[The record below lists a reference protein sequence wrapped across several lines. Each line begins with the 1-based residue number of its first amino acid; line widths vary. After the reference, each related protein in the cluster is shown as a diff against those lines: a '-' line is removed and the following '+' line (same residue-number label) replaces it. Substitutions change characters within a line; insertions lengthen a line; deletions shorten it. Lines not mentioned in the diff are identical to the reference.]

1 MDGTDDRL
9 RSPRSQRPTAAGG
22 EYSSGPAHATVPMF
36 RWADT
41 DGSSEDEFSL
51 RDTSSSDEGEM
62 ALLEGDANVAE
73 TDAAGHE
80 SPWAEGAVAAS
91 LGSPRP
97 PESVPAAAPAA
108 ERSMRRALSAN
119 DVARVA
125 EATDRD
131 ALLESDGGAVGAT
144 DRHSI
149 ELGAAPWTRALHT
162 PSASAW
168 ATPGAVHAAPPL
180 TLPPWAMRV
189 DDGAACTAPVSATAD
204 SFARPERAS
213 SSESLALALTLDDV
227 GGRRS
232 KSGFIPMLERTP
244 TPPPPTSPLLR
255 RMHSEGD
262 LALAGGAAAESA
274 VPETTGP
281 LLKKPKR
288 PLNALLCFLFDRL
301 GNVQLTTVLSS
312 EILLTART
320 LEEEERSAHL
330 ARAVEDASGA
340 ADTTNAATTS
350 LPASTSPAAAAP
362 NGARHPKRKQRKRQ
376 RLRLHGLVR
385 ARDIRYVHPSMR
397 AKPVV
402 MVRRHLFIMCFEH
415 IRAIVLADRLFLFDP
430 GNPRVQASARALEDR
445 LAVAKLDAS
454 TYAPFELRALE
465 ALLIEVCAAL
475 ERDLAAFE
483 PRMMQLLIEITR
495 KISDRRLES
504 LMAMKQQLSNFVAR
518 ARGVRHGLQDLLRED
533 EDMARMYLT
542 ELRRHPAVDRSPAH
556 HEEVEI
562 VLESY
567 LHVVDHLV
575 SRADLLG
582 AAIDDTEDTVGL
594 QLDTMRN
601 RLLRLGL
608 MLTILTMAFAGGAL
622 VNRWFSMNLK
632 LPVYQAVNGSERW
645 FYGLTVTSCVL
656 LVLTVAAFYGWAR
669 YAGLMKT

>member
-62 ALLEGDANVAE
+62 ALLAGDANVTE

-80 SPWAEGAVAAS
+80 SPWADGAVAAS

-131 ALLESDGGAVGAT
+131 ALLESDGGAVGAA

-149 ELGAAPWTRALHT
+149 ELGAAPWARALHT
-162 PSASAW
+162 SSASAW
-168 ATPGAVHAAPPL
+168 ATPGAVQAAPPL

-362 NGARHPKRKQRKRQ
+362 NGARHPKRKQRKGQ
-376 RLRLHGLVR
+376 RVRLHGLVR

-430 GNPRVQASARALEDR
+430 GNPRVQASARAVEDR

-465 ALLIEVCAAL
+465 ALLIEVADRDHPQDQRSAAG
-475 ERDLAAFE
+475 EPDGHETAAEQLCGPCSRRASRPAGPAARGRGHGAHVPHRAAPAPGGGSFAGPPRGGGDRARVVSARGGSPGE
-483 PRMMQLLIEITR
+483 PRRPARRRHRRHRGHGRPTTGHHAQPPAAAR
-495 KISDRRLES
+495 PDAHHSDDGVCRWRPGES
-504 LMAMKQQLSNFVAR
+504 LV
-518 ARGVRHGLQDLLRED
+518 
-533 EDMARMYLT
+533 
-542 ELRRHPAVDRSPAH
+542 
-556 HEEVEI
+556 
-562 VLESY
+562 
-567 LHVVDHLV
+567 
-575 SRADLLG
+575 
-582 AAIDDTEDTVGL
+582 
-594 QLDTMRN
+594 
-601 RLLRLGL
+601 
-608 MLTILTMAFAGGAL
+608 
-622 VNRWFSMNLK
+622 
-632 LPVYQAVNGSERW
+632 
-645 FYGLTVTSCVL
+645 
-656 LVLTVAAFYGWAR
+656 
-669 YAGLMKT
+669 

>member
-1 MDGTDDRL
+1 MDRTDDRS
-9 RSPRSQRPTAAGG
+9 RSPRSQRPTAARG
-22 EYSSGPAHATVPMF
+22 EYSGPSHATVPMF

-62 ALLEGDANVAE
+62 ALLAGDADVTE
-73 TDAAGHE
+73 TDAAGHA
-80 SPWAEGAVAAS
+80 STVADGAVAAS
-91 LGSPRP
+91 LGAQPP

-131 ALLESDGGAVGAT
+131 ALLEGDSGAIGAA

-149 ELGAAPWTRALHT
+149 ELGAAAWTRELHT
-162 PSASAW
+162 SSGSAW

-180 TLPPWAMRV
+180 TLPPRAMRA
-189 DDGAACTAPVSATAD
+189 DDGAACIAPVSATAD

-213 SSESLALALTLDDV
+213 SSESLALALDDV
-227 GGRRS
+227 GCRRS

-262 LALAGGAAAESA
+262 LALAGAAAAESA
-274 VPETTGP
+274 VPEAAGP
-281 LLKKPKR
+281 PLKKPKR

-320 LEEEERSAHL
+320 LEEEERSARL
-330 ARAVEDASGA
+330 AHAVEDAPGA
-340 ADTTNAATTS
+340 VDTTNAAKTS
-350 LPASTSPAAAAP
+350 LPVSASPAAAAP
-362 NGARHPKRKQRKRQ
+362 NVARHPKRKQRQ
-376 RLRLHGLVR
+376 RLRGLVR

-402 MVRRHLFIMCFEH
+402 MVRRHLFVVCFEH

-504 LMAMKQQLSNFVAR
+504 LMAMKQQLSDFVAR

-575 SRADLLG
+575 NRADLLG
-582 AAIDDTEDTVGL
+582 AAIDDTEDMVGL

-608 MLTILTMAFAGGAL
+608 MLTILTMAFAGGGL
-622 VNRWFSMNLK
+622 VNRWFSMNLQ
-632 LPVYQAVNGSERW
+632 LPVYQAENGSERW

-669 YAGLMKT
+669 YAGLMNT